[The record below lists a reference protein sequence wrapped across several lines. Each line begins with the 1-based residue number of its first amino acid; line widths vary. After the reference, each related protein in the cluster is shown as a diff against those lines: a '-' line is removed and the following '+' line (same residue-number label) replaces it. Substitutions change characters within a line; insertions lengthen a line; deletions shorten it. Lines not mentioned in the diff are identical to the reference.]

1 MHDDTQEQPRMRYRC
16 HMRTRNGM
24 NAAGLSSS
32 PAPCGAFL
40 CRRPGV
46 SIEELPATFSFL
58 TLNGPFRLAH
68 FMWSV

>member
-1 MHDDTQEQPRMRYRC
+1 MSPVW
-16 HMRTRNGM
+16 
-24 NAAGLSSS
+24 SSS
-32 PAPCGAFL
+32 PASCGAFL

-46 SIEELPATFSFL
+46 SIEELPATFL